1 MKAAAIMETFRGL
14 IENED
19 IIERMRSF
27 VEDTSKL
34 FYTDNGAGIT
44 INMWPWLISAVLF
57 LVGKMSKVVVKN
69 KVMQNADV
77 LRSYICN

>member
-1 MKAAAIMETFRGL
+1 MKAAAVMETFRGL

-69 KVMQNADV
+69 KLMQNADV
-77 LRSYICN
+77 LRS